1 MILADISASTK
12 REFSIMTQHDSKQN
26 SDKQSEDFSKQA
38 EEAPEGFI
46 AEFWDFL
53 IHNKRWWL
61 TPIILVMLLVGA
73 LLLLNSTAVA
83 PFIYTVF

>member
-1 MILADISASTK
+1 
-12 REFSIMTQHDSKQN
+12 MTQHDSNQP
-26 SDKQSEDFSKQA
+26 SDNHSDDFIKQA
-38 EEAPEGFI
+38 EEAPAGFI

-73 LLLLNSTAVA
+73 LLVLQSTAVGG
-83 PFIYTVF
+83 FLYTVF

>member
-1 MILADISASTK
+1 
-12 REFSIMTQHDSKQN
+12 MTQHDSNQP
-26 SDKQSEDFSKQA
+26 SDKLSDDFIKQA
-38 EEAPEGFI
+38 EEAPVGFI

-73 LLLLNSTAVA
+73 LLILQSTPFA
-83 PFIYTVF
+83 PFIYTMF